1 MHQRLQPKPHALR
14 YNVFWIAI
22 DLDELDNLDKQ
33 FKLFS
38 HNRFNVFSFH
48 DRDYGDGH
56 SPRQWIRE
64 QLSAAGIPEAG
75 AQVRLVTMPR
85 IFGYAFNPISIYYC
99 SEDDGKL
106 AAVLYEVHNTF
117 GERHSYLFA
126 VGDPPQRH
134 RSNKA
139 FHVSPFLGMDMN
151 YVFRTAAP
159 NERLALEI
167 MAYQEERLVLTAA
180 MAGRRAKLTDRN
192 LLSALLAMP
201 LLTLKITAAIHWHAL
216 ILWFKGLRVYHKPSP
231 PSEGT
236 SFISSQGHS

>member
-1 MHQRLQPKPHALR
+1 MHRRLQPKRHSLR

-22 DLDELDNLDKQ
+22 DLDDLENLDKQ
-33 FKLFS
+33 LNLFS

-48 DRDYGDGH
+48 DKDYGDGH
-56 SPRQWIRE
+56 SPRQWISE
-64 QLSAAGIPEAG
+64 QLSMVGIPEAG

-99 SEDDGKL
+99 SRADDTL

-126 VGDPPQRH
+126 VSDPPQRH

-151 YVFRTAAP
+151 YAFRTAAP
-159 NERLALEI
+159 DERLALEI
-167 MAYQEERLVLTAA
+167 MAYQGGRPVLTAV
-180 MAGRRAKLTDRN
+180 MMGRRTTLNDRN
-192 LLSALLAMP
+192 LVSALLAMP
-201 LLTLKITAAIHWHAL
+201 LLTLKVTAAIHWHAL
-216 ILWFKGLRVYHKPSP
+216 ILWFKGLRIYHKPLP
-231 PSEGT
+231 PSETT
-236 SFISSQGHS
+236 SFISSQGRP